1 MTTALILQ
9 ETQNLTDGLTRTAVI
24 ISDGDGRCGEA
35 WVMHITERSMR
46 QVTEQD
52 YTLSVVDT
60 DADELSES
68 ARLRATDLKSAWE
81 RAIVIS
87 ISRLSWFR
95 RIPDHHQRAQAQRDK
110 IKGVWQHK

>member
-35 WVMHITERSMR
+35 WVMHITERFMR

-60 DADELSES
+60 DGDELLES
-68 ARLRATDLKSAWE
+68 ARLRATDLRSAWE
-81 RAIVIS
+81 QAIVIAFRACHGS
-87 ISRLSWFR
+87 GAFPTTISVR
-95 RIPDHHQRAQAQRDK
+95 RRSAISVQDGLR
-110 IKGVWQHK
+110 HK